1 MTEQLEDW
9 NLEDEKKQKIL
20 NHPCMKCDVPIY
32 QKFPHPIFRCDKDG
46 HEEIMIIDLLQMLE
60 HLYAKCPL
68 KEGG

>member
-9 NLEDEKKQKIL
+9 NIDDEYKKKVL
-20 NHPCMKCDVPIY
+20 DHPCMKCDVPIY

-46 HEEIMIIDLLQMLE
+46 HDAIMIIDLLQVLE
-60 HLYAKCPL
+60 NLHDKCPL